1 MNISIIAAIGKNRE
15 LGIDN
20 KLIWDIP
27 SDLKF
32 FRKTTSG
39 HTVLMG
45 RKTYQSIGRPLPNRR
60 NIVITR
66 DKNLK
71 IDGVEIYNDIETAL
85 KNINEDLF
93 IIGGENIYSQF
104 IDKANKL
111 YLTEIEEEFDADT
124 YFPYFNKNDFNRK
137 VLSTRFENN
146 IFYTHVLY
154 TRKAEQ

>member
-71 IDGVEIYNDIETAL
+71 IDGVEIYNDIKTAL

-124 YFPYFNKNDFNRK
+124 
-137 VLSTRFENN
+137 
-146 IFYTHVLY
+146 
-154 TRKAEQ
+154 

>member
-1 MNISIIAAIGKNRE
+1 MIISIIAAIGKNRE

-45 RKTYQSIGRPLPNRR
+45 RKTYESIGRTLPKRR
-60 NIVITR
+60 NIVISR
-66 DKNLK
+66 DTELK
-71 IDGVEIYNDIETAL
+71 IENVEVHNNIDEAL
-85 KNINEDLF
+85 KNITEEVF

-104 IDKANKL
+104 IDKADKL
-111 YLTEIEEEFDADT
+111 YITEIEESYDADA
-124 YFPYFNKNDFNRK
+124 YFPYFNKNNYNRK
-137 VLSTRFENN
+137 VLSSRLENN

-154 TRKAEQ
+154 TKKAEN

>member
-1 MNISIIAAIGKNRE
+1 MIISIIAAIGKNRE

-45 RKTYQSIGRPLPNRR
+45 RKTYESIGRPLPKRR
-60 NIVITR
+60 NIVISR
-66 DKNLK
+66 DTELK
-71 IDGVEIYNDIETAL
+71 IENVEVYNNIDEAL
-85 KNINEDLF
+85 KNITEEVF

-104 IDKANKL
+104 IDKADKL
-111 YLTEIEEEFDADT
+111 YITEIEESYDADA
-124 YFPYFNKNDFNRK
+124 YFPYFNKNNYNRK
-137 VLSTRFENN
+137 VLSSRLENN
-146 IFYTHVLY
+146 IFYTHVIY
-154 TRKAEQ
+154 TKKAEN

>member
-1 MNISIIAAIGKNRE
+1 MIISIIAAIGKNRE

-45 RKTYQSIGRPLPNRR
+45 RKTYESIGRPLPKRR
-60 NIVITR
+60 NIVISR
-66 DKNLK
+66 DTELK
-71 IDGVEIYNDIETAL
+71 IENVEVYNNIDEAL
-85 KNINEDLF
+85 KNITEELF

-104 IDKANKL
+104 IDKADKL
-111 YLTEIEEEFDADT
+111 YITEIEESYDADA
-124 YFPYFNKNDFNRK
+124 YFPYFNKNNYNRK
-137 VLSTRFENN
+137 VLSSRLENN

-154 TRKAEQ
+154 TKKAEN

>member
-1 MNISIIAAIGKNRE
+1 MIISIIAAIGKNRE

-45 RKTYQSIGRPLPNRR
+45 RKTYESIGRTLPKRR
-60 NIVITR
+60 NIVISR
-66 DKNLK
+66 DTELK
-71 IDGVEIYNDIETAL
+71 IENVEVYNNIDEAL
-85 KNINEDLF
+85 KNITEEVF

-104 IDKANKL
+104 IDKADKL
-111 YLTEIEEEFDADT
+111 YITEIEESYDADA
-124 YFPYFNKNDFNRK
+124 YFPYFNKNNYNRK
-137 VLSTRFENN
+137 VLSSRLENN

-154 TRKAEQ
+154 TKKAEN

>member
-1 MNISIIAAIGKNRE
+1 MIISIIAAIGKNRE

-45 RKTYQSIGRPLPNRR
+45 RKTYESIGRPLPKRR
-60 NIVITR
+60 NIVISR
-66 DKNLK
+66 DTELK
-71 IDGVEIYNDIETAL
+71 TENVEVYNNIDEAL
-85 KNINEDLF
+85 KNITEEVF

-104 IDKANKL
+104 IDKADKL
-111 YLTEIEEEFDADT
+111 YITEIEESYDADA
-124 YFPYFNKNDFNRK
+124 YFPYFNKNNYNRK
-137 VLSTRFENN
+137 VLSSRLENN

-154 TRKAEQ
+154 TKKAEN

>member
-1 MNISIIAAIGKNRE
+1 MIISIIAAIGKNRE

-45 RKTYQSIGRPLPNRR
+45 RKTYESIGRPLPKRR
-60 NIVITR
+60 NIVISR
-66 DKNLK
+66 DTELK
-71 IDGVEIYNDIETAL
+71 IENVEVYNNIDEAL
-85 KNINEDLF
+85 KNITEEVF

-104 IDKANKL
+104 IDKADKL
-111 YLTEIEEEFDADT
+111 YITEIEESYDADA
-124 YFPYFNKNDFNRK
+124 YFPYFNKNNYNRK
-137 VLSTRFENN
+137 VLSSRLENN

-154 TRKAEQ
+154 TKKAEN

>member
-20 KLIWDIP
+20 KLIWNIP

-45 RKTYQSIGRPLPNRR
+45 RKTYESIGRPLPKRR
-60 NIVITR
+60 NIVISR
-66 DKNLK
+66 DTELK
-71 IDGVEIYNDIETAL
+71 IENVEVYNNIDEAL
-85 KNINEDLF
+85 KNITEEVF

-104 IDKANKL
+104 IDKADKL
-111 YLTEIEEEFDADT
+111 YITEIEESYDADA
-124 YFPYFNKNDFNRK
+124 YFPYFNKNNYNRK
-137 VLSTRFENN
+137 VLSSRLENN

-154 TRKAEQ
+154 TKKAEN